1 MLTLSEFI
9 NNFSRE
15 YHVSS
20 LDDDLRGSIVA
31 HITGDIYLI
40 HTGEVKE

>member
-1 MLTLSEFI
+1 MLTLNEFI
-9 NNFSRE
+9 DDFSRR

-20 LDDDLRGSIVA
+20 LDDDLHGSIVA